1 MNNLKESIIEID
13 DGINKLKQSFND
25 DLYNKV
31 SDKLLELDDLI
42 NNNKIPNEIYVELVK
57 FHNERRRI
65 HASLKNNNKRK

>member
-1 MNNLKESIIEID
+1 MNNLKELIIEID

-25 DLYNKV
+25 ELYNKI

-42 NNNKIPNEIYVELVK
+42 NNNKIPNEIYVELVN